1 MEGVGKMR
9 KKSFSMLLI
18 PAQDIHDPDIAVTVK
33 ESKKKKGLHE
43 AESNL
48 GVKQVDTDPVMAAF
62 TSYLFSLERYKNK
75 RPNGD

>member
-48 GVKQVDTDPVMAAF
+48 GVKQVDVDPVMAAY
-62 TSYLFSLERYKNK
+62 TAYLFSLERYKN
-75 RPNGD
+75 RASDDD